1 MEALYSA
8 LEGEISTFVRH
19 VQRCQEG
26 FDLRSLYHVLLLVLP
41 RSLSGQVESWQHL
54 QRLAHCQ
61 PGLASPDVA
70 SSYVDW
76 LASYLQHL
84 STLKER
90 FDARV
95 VVPLC
100 ENLYIHEEPA
110 ACPTRRSPLAS
121 IPHLAAQ
128 LFAHRRNWGLL
139 LQGGTLSESVFSPQS
154 LHDLCGFADVGPF
167 VKVLRLV
174 PDVFHQ
180 SLATA
185 DLAQKWVSLHRNR
198 YSCSLPPS
206 ASLSASLSP
215 SLTLQPPAWGR
226 AGLAPSTVQPSPCGR
241 APQQPDSPL
250 GLPNP
255 MIPLQPSGT
264 GSRAAVLRAQLQ
276 ESQEELLAL
285 LHRRERAAALRA
297 QVRCVSQR
305 IHLLR
310 LQQRGEGP
318 GLARPWQS
326 SGVGMGARREAAL
339 AEERQ
344 KSLELEEY
352 HHSILETDWLLELE
366 VRPILIRRIDVVR
379 GMCCSACAP
388 WSAYQGGWGHCCG
401 PGCCTGRAGHP
412 GGDVNLVI
420 MAGYSHNLSSPN

>member
-8 LEGEISTFVRH
+8 LEGEISTFVKH
-19 VQRCQEG
+19 MQQCQEG
-26 FDLRSLYHVLLLVLP
+26 FDLHSLYHVLLLVLP
-41 RSLSGQVESWQHL
+41 RSPSGQVESWQHL

-61 PGLASPDVA
+61 PGSGSPDVA

-100 ENLYIHEEPA
+100 ENLYMHEELA
-110 ACPTRRSPLAS
+110 ACPTQRSPLAS

-128 LFAHRRNWGLL
+128 LFAHRCNWGLL
-139 LQGGTLSESVFSPQS
+139 LQGGTLSQRVFSPQS
-154 LHDLCGFADVGPF
+154 LHDLCSFADVKLF

-185 DLAQKWVSLHRNR
+185 DLAQKWVSLHCNR
-198 YSCSLPPS
+198 YSH
-206 ASLSASLSP
+206 SLSP
-215 SLTLQPPAWGR
+215 SLPWQPAAWSR
-226 AGLAPSTVQPSPCGR
+226 AEMAPGTVQPPPCSR
-241 APQQPDSPL
+241 APQQPNSSL
-250 GLPNP
+250 GLPQP

-264 GSRAAVLRAQLQ
+264 GSSAGVLRAQLQ

-285 LHRRERAAALRA
+285 LHRRERAATLRA
-297 QVRCVSQR
+297 QARRVSQR
-305 IHLLR
+305 IHILH
-310 LQQRGEGP
+310 LQQQGEGP

-326 SGVGMGARREAAL
+326 SGRGTGACRREAAL
-339 AEERQ
+339 AKARQ
-344 KSLELEEY
+344 RSLELEEY
-352 HHSILETDWLLELE
+352 HHSILEADWLLELE
-366 VRPILIRRIDVVR
+366 VRPIFIWRIDAVR
-379 GMCCSACAP
+379 GTNHSPCAP
-388 WSAYQGGWGHCCG
+388 WSACLGGWGHCCD
-401 PGCCTGRAGHP
+401 PGCCTGRIGHP
-412 GGDVNLVI
+412 GGEVNLVGLATAI
-420 MAGYSHNLSSPN
+420 ISPVQTNGLLVWTFR